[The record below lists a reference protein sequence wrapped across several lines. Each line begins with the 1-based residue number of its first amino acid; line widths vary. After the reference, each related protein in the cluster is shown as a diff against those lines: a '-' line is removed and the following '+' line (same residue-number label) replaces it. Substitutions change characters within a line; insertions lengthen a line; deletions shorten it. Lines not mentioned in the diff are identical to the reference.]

1 MFFEPI
7 YGGLAASRALGMFRD
22 FVVAGLG
29 FREGGFIIGG
39 TPGGMGM
46 LLRLMPV

>member
-29 FREGGFIIGG
+29 FREGGFIIAG
-39 TPGGMGM
+39 
-46 LLRLMPV
+46 RQVAWECYCA